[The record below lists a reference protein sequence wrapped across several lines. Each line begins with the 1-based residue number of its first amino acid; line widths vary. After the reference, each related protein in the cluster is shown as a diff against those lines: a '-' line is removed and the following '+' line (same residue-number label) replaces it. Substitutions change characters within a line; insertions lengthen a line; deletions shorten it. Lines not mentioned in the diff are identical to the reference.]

1 MSFCP
6 VGFVDSSLI
15 SLYCPTRAQNFGLT
29 FRLVQLG
36 VVNRPSRLEGFAFKD
51 DGDDDMPA
59 AGGAMDTSDA
69 ADAVDAAPV
78 EEEF

>member
-1 MSFCP
+1 
-6 VGFVDSSLI
+6 VGRGPWAVGRARFYGRLTFFVAR
-15 SLYCPTRAQNFGLT
+15 TQNFGLT

-36 VVNRPSRLEGFAFKD
+36 VVSRPSRLEGFAFKD

-69 ADAVDAAPV
+69 ADDAVPA